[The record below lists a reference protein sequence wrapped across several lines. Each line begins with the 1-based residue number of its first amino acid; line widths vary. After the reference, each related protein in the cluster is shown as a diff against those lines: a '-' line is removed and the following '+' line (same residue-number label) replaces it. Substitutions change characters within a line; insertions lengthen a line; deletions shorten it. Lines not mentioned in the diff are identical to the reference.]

1 MDSARH
7 SSLGVS
13 LLSSF
18 DTVHNANQYTR
29 CAECVSGFLVVCF
42 PEMSFLINRKSRK
55 RNYPR
60 RPTNSMLEAS
70 TEAAQSRS
78 RSRKMASNRDDLTYY
93 ELDDDLVYG
102 VRVSPS
108 ASNSRLHEPANGT
121 VQVHHE
127 ITIESTKKE
136 DFVR

>member
-1 MDSARH
+1 
-7 SSLGVS
+7 
-13 LLSSF
+13 
-18 DTVHNANQYTR
+18 
-29 CAECVSGFLVVCF
+29 
-42 PEMSFLINRKSRK
+42 MSFLINRKSRK
-55 RNYPR
+55 RNYPG

-70 TEAAQSRS
+70 TEAGAHSRS
-78 RSRKMASNRDDLTYY
+78 RSRKMASHRDDLTYY

-127 ITIESTKKE
+127 ITIESSKKE